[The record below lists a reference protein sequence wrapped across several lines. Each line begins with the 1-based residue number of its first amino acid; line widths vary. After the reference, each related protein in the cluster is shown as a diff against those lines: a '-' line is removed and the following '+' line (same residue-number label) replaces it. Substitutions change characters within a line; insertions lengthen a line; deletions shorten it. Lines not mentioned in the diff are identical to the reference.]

1 MLIKFFGKKFLYL
14 RKGFGMNRLVIIGN
28 GFDLAHGLPTG
39 YRHFIDDFWKNF
51 KEKHDTEDYKKLI
64 YSNELYNKYYTDYGP
79 INSFKDF
86 LKSINSNI
94 DEYPEFRL
102 DSKSLIY
109 YGSEGRD
116 FRRVKIFEF
125 KNSFF
130 KQICTEDLENWVD
143 IETEYYKALLTISTN
158 PNTNNKE
165 KINKVKTLNNEF
177 ALIKKLLHD
186 YLEKEVCKKY
196 EFKID
201 DTNEVLNYLI
211 SEIDSIDSA
220 SIQSYSTLFLSF
232 NYTPTARV
240 YSDFLKSKLYNS
252 NVNYIHGEIGNPDNP
267 EIIFGYGDDKDENYK
282 LIKNLND
289 NAFLENIKPF
299 EYNNNDNFENLRD
312 FLNQSKYNVYLI
324 GHSCGLSD
332 KYLLNQIF
340 ENDNCNSIKVLYRVY
355 DDGLDDFRN
364 KPRDISRHFDDD
376 RLATIRIINKKKSRN
391 IPQDIRFKE
400 RSTNDD
406 HELLIL

>member
-1 MLIKFFGKKFLYL
+1 
-14 RKGFGMNRLVIIGN
+14 MNRLVIIGN